1 MMNNSKD
8 RILQRLRSSRPELP
22 PAIDNIQ
29 TNDFDWNLEQRI
41 ETFSSRMASVRAEVY
56 QVTEKQWPLKL
67 RKLAE
72 DRHLSNLL
80 YAPEGPLAAEIES
93 AWAHSDSSTDLI
105 TREESL
111 DKWKQELFYQVDA
124 AVTSVRSGIAEVGS
138 LILWPTREEP
148 RSFSLVPPVHFAVLR
163 AEKLHQT
170 FAEAIAAE
178 KWNQGMPTNALLISG
193 PSKSAD
199 IEQTLA
205 YGVHGPTELVV
216 LLVR

>member
-1 MMNNSKD
+1 MNNSRD

-29 TNDFDWNLEQRI
+29 TNGFDWNLEQRI
-41 ETFSSRMASVRAEVY
+41 ETFSSRMASVRAEVH

-72 DRHLSNLL
+72 DRNLSNLL
-80 YAPEGPLAAEIES
+80 YAPEGPFAAEIES

-138 LILWPTREEP
+138 LILWPTRE
-148 RSFSLVPPVHFAVLR
+148 
-163 AEKLHQT
+163 
-170 FAEAIAAE
+170 
-178 KWNQGMPTNALLISG
+178 
-193 PSKSAD
+193 
-199 IEQTLA
+199 
-205 YGVHGPTELVV
+205 
-216 LLVR
+216 